1 MLLAWYVGMNL
12 SWWGVSGTFKFTAL
26 LGVTV
31 GLVLQC
37 SAGEKHAGS
46 AMNRSTGGTKGKR
59 GYRFRY
65 RSTRPGSG
73 VAVEKMGLGR
83 GLL

>member
-12 SWWGVSGTFKFTAL
+12 SWWGVSGTFTFTAL

-37 SAGEKHAGS
+37 STGEKDAGS
-46 AMNRSTGGTKGKR
+46 AMNRQGGR
-59 GYRFRY
+59 
-65 RSTRPGSG
+65 
-73 VAVEKMGLGR
+73 EWCGLGGIR
-83 GLL
+83 EESRA

>member
-1 MLLAWYVGMNL
+1 MNL
-12 SWWGVSGTFKFTAL
+12 SRGGVISTFKFTAL

-46 AMNRSTGGTKGKR
+46 AMNRQGGR
-59 GYRFRY
+59 
-65 RSTRPGSG
+65 
-73 VAVEKMGLGR
+73 EWCGLGGIR
-83 GLL
+83 EESRA

>member
-12 SWWGVSGTFKFTAL
+12 SRGGVISTFKFTAL

-46 AMNRSTGGTKGKR
+46 AMNGQ
-59 GYRFRY
+59 
-65 RSTRPGSG
+65 GSG
-73 VAVEKMGLGR
+73 EWCGLGGIR
-83 GLL
+83 EESRA

>member
-12 SWWGVSGTFKFTAL
+12 SRGGVISTFKFTAL

-46 AMNRSTGGTKGKR
+46 AMNRQ
-59 GYRFRY
+59 
-65 RSTRPGSG
+65 GSW
-73 VAVEKMGLGR
+73 EWCGLGGIGKESR
-83 GLL
+83 A